1 MTTQRQSFLCPNCR
15 RLISSSE
22 PICPHCG
29 MRNPGSWWNRTVWT
43 GSLSNAEQLIR
54 ALIYANVAM
63 FIVSLLIN
71 PRLSAFSMNPLSFL
85 SPDDRSLLLL
95 GATGTIPIGRLHRWW
110 TLLSANYLH
119 GGILHIFFNMAALR
133 QIGPLV
139 ATEYGTGRMFVIYT
153 ASGVLG
159 FWISYL
165 AGVPFTIGASAA
177 VCGLLGAALYYG
189 KARGGV
195 YGKMVYGQIT
205 GWVAT
210 IFIFG
215 FLMPGI
221 NNWGHGGGLLGG
233 ILLGFL
239 LGYNERTQETSNHK
253 FLAGI
258 CLVLTAMVLVWAVGT
273 GVIYHLTQ

>member
-1 MTTQRQSFLCPNCR
+1 MA
-15 RLISSSE
+15 
-22 PICPHCG
+22 
-29 MRNPGSWWNRTVWT
+29 NPGSWWNRNVWT
-43 GSLSNAEQLIR
+43 GSLSNADQLIR
-54 ALIYANVAM
+54 AIIYANVAM
-63 FIVSLLIN
+63 FVVSLLIN
-71 PRLSAFSMNPLSFL
+71 PSSASFSMNPLSFL

-110 TLLSANYLH
+110 TVLSANYLH

-133 QIGPLV
+133 QIGPLI
-139 ATEYGTGRMFVIYT
+139 ATEYGTSRMFVMYT

-159 FWISYL
+159 FWVSYL

-195 YGKMVYGQIT
+195 YGKMVYGQIA
-205 GWVAT
+205 GWVAS

-215 FLMPGI
+215 FLVPGI

-233 ILLGFL
+233 MLLGFL
-239 LGYNERTQETSNHK
+239 LGYAERSQETSNHK
-253 FLAGI
+253 ILAGI
-258 CLVLTAMVLVWAVGT
+258 CLALTALVLVWSVLT
-273 GVIYHLTQ
+273 GLLYHFIQ